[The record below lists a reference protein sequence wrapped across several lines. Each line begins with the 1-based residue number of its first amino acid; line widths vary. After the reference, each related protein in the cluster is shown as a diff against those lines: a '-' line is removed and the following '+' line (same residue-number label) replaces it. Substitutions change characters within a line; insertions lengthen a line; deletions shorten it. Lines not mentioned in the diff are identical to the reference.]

1 MGLLFRPYYPIV
13 RLMAHA
19 VIHAGVPGVPPGADG
34 HSGRGVTADPDDG
47 SREGEG
53 TRQADL
59 ARRPPSARPAST
71 HRHPRTDPLM
81 SRLERLA
88 RLHESGQL
96 NDWEFGVAK
105 SKLLRM

>member
-13 RLMAHA
+13 RLMARA
-19 VIHAGVPGVPPGADG
+19 TVPAGTPPVPVGPEVRADQESRPPGG
-34 HSGRGVTADPDDG
+34 ESIPRV
-47 SREGEG
+47 EG
-53 TRQADL
+53 AK
-59 ARRPPSARPAST
+59 RPPSVRSAAR

-88 RLHESGQL
+88 RLHQGCAVSDG
-96 NDWEFGVAK
+96 EFGVAK